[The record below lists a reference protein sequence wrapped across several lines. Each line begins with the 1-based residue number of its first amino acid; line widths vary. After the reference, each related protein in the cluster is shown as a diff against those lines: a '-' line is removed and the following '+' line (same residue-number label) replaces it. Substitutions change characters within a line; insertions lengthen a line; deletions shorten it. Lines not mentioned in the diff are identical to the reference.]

1 MNKRCRM
8 CGRSIVDDT
17 PYMDDY
23 LTGMTVCDKCIER
36 YIKMCYGHSGVRLK
50 PKKTLVD
57 KILDKILTD
66 RVMIIICWILALI
79 IGLPLSRMLIKFMGV
94 HNGN

>member
-8 CGRSIVDDT
+8 CGRSIDDDT

-36 YIKMCYGHSGVRLK
+36 YMKMCYGHSGNRPK

-57 KILDKILTD
+57 KILDKVLTD
-66 RVMIIICWILALI
+66 RVSSIIAWILAI
-79 IGLPLSRMLIKFMGV
+79 ITVAALGIMV
-94 HNGN
+94 HWIYTEGIR